1 MKFLLK
7 HWLQAGVSA
16 LCVSAMIVPGFTVHA
31 TEIDSMEQQSSQ
43 LKNELSGINQDLL
56 ELGSQIADLEDQI
69 KRPTIRS
76 KLRRLRL
83 TSQRTA
89 NSSSLRK

>member
-31 TEIDSMEQQSSQ
+31 TENRQH
-43 LKNELSGINQDLL
+43 G
-56 ELGSQIADLEDQI
+56 
-69 KRPTIRS
+69 
-76 KLRRLRL
+76 
-83 TSQRTA
+83 TA
-89 NSSSLRK
+89 VITAEK

>member
-43 LKNELSGINQDLL
+43 LKNELSGINQ
-56 ELGSQIADLEDQI
+56 ERIWKTRSQ
-69 KRPTIRS
+69 RPTTRS
-76 KLRRLRL
+76 KLRRLRS